1 MPGLYLD
8 GHFFAPQLGKTR
20 DKINRLID
28 FMPIFCYIIFVGQKW
43 KNRYENER
51 FQK

>member
-28 FMPIFCYIIFVGQKW
+28 FMPIFLLYYFCRPKMEKSV
-43 KNRYENER
+43 RE
-51 FQK
+51 